1 MEIVALRRSEVAQGE
16 FHVRRGPQSFLG
28 MATLEKIKG
37 QERELW
43 RS

>member
-1 MEIVALRRSEVAQGE
+1 MGGNCSLEVARGE
-16 FHVRRGPQSFLG
+16 FHVRRGPQLFLG
-28 MATLEKIKG
+28 MATLRRIRG